1 MPRPKKP
8 DSWANTKPN
17 IKCATIAKGKVKC
30 YDIRPEINSRTS
42 KPPKYSVNK
51 IEERNKI
58 TEEKKKQ
65 IEKESAE
72 LKKKNPKAYQNPYT
86 HIPKGMKKSKPKESN
101 VSKPQK
107 LNRTITLKEEE
118 EEKKEEKPKNVVI
131 SDKSPVKKSKTLSE
145 QDKKKKKQAQTIV
158 SNRKQRRLK
167 SLKKQLDSNKI
178 TKEKYDSE
186 VERVTK
192 EAKED
197 LEKIKKQFS

>member
-86 HIPKGMKKSKPKESN
+86 HIPKGMKKQ
-101 VSKPQK
+101 SKPQK
-107 LNRTITLKEEE
+107 LNKRITLKEEE

-131 SDKSPVKKSKTLSE
+131 SNKSPVKKSKTLSE
-145 QDKKKKKQAQTIV
+145 QDKKKKKQEQTVV
-158 SNRKQRRLK
+158 SNRKQRRLR